1 MLEKKNKRLVSRYK
15 KAKRELMLVRA
26 EMEKLKKQFSKN
38 DGAGVSSPRVKIEI
52 PPKIEREEEE
62 GEEEV
67 KTPRSMTTTPTPLS
81 DVDDDD
87 DGDSRGS
94 SPPPAKFEDE
104 DVEELLK
111 ETDMV
116 LNDD

>member
-52 PPKIEREEEE
+52 PPKVEGEEED
-62 GEEEV
+62 EEEV

-87 DGDSRGS
+87 DDSRGS
-94 SPPPAKFEDE
+94 SPPEKFED
-104 DVEELLK
+104 DILALRQCK
-111 ETDMV
+111 FPY
-116 LNDD
+116 

>member
-52 PPKIEREEEE
+52 PPKVEGEEEDD
-62 GEEEV
+62 EEV

>member
-52 PPKIEREEEE
+52 PPKVEGEEED
-62 GEEEV
+62 EEEV

-87 DGDSRGS
+87 DDSRGS
-94 SPPPAKFEDE
+94 SPPEKFEDE
-104 DVEELLK
+104 DVEELLR

-116 LNDD
+116 LNDE